1 MNRHLVQ
8 NKKYENQL
16 NLKRKISYDLSRR
29 LSFNNFSSNLI
40 KYLLEFFTL
49 NEYIE
54 IKKVCI
60 NLNKII
66 SSMNIFQEYICLTKK
81 IKAYPKNIPET
92 IFKDN
97 AVFITAKMSFEKF
110 LLQEEKTKLYQ
121 NFLHYYLRNRKTIYL
136 PDTLRIGEMGFFYLA
151 TYLCFLHNEIE
162 VVNLNYN
169 LISDDSIRI
178 FSDAI
183 KINHTLKNIHLNGT
197 NLPAESCKILAEG
210 IAINKNMEKFEMSY
224 NNNLRL
230 EGVEKL
236 FTNLKKNSSIET
248 LLFCDNSLRKEGA
261 KVLAEFIK
269 ENKIL
274 KKLFI
279 EKNEFGDD
287 GMRYIAE
294 GLIKNKSLRVLNL
307 SENRINHSGLKF
319 LSQALNHNL
328 NFSGKNVN
336 TTLTHLFL
344 KSNSFN
350 NLESSKLLGD
360 IVENNKSLI
369 FLDLSNNYLSENS
382 IKPLSEALKA
392 NKTLENLILETNGL
406 GSLGSNILCEG
417 LKYNTKLKFL
427 NLRNNS
433 LGFEGAK
440 NISDMLAV
448 NKSLESLNL
457 QSNLLDEHS
466 ISVIADKIGY
476 SPQLKSINISY
487 NQISNIQDLTMNL
500 IFAKDILI
508 Y

>member
-1 MNRHLVQ
+1 MNRHLDQ
-8 NKKYENQL
+8 NKKYENQV
-16 NLKRKISYDLSRR
+16 NLSRKLSYDITRR
-29 LSFNNFSSNLI
+29 LCFNNFSSNLI
-40 KYLLEFFTL
+40 KYILEFFTL
-49 NEYIE
+49 NEFIE
-54 IKKVCI
+54 IKKVNK

-66 SSMNIFQEYICLTKK
+66 SSMNIFQEYISLTKQ

-97 AVFITAKMSFEKF
+97 AVFITSKMCFEKF
-110 LLQEEKTKLYQ
+110 LLPEEKTKLYQ

-151 TYLCFLHNEIE
+151 TYLHFLHNEIE

-169 LISDDSIRI
+169 SISEDSTRF
-178 FSDAI
+178 FSEAI

-197 NLPAESCKILAEG
+197 NLSAESCKMLGEG
-210 IAINKNMEKFEMSY
+210 IALNTKLEKLEMSY
-224 NNNLRL
+224 NNNLRI
-230 EGVEKL
+230 EGVDKL

-248 LLFCDNSLRKEGA
+248 ILFCDNSLRKEGA
-261 KVLAEFIK
+261 KVLAEFLK

-294 GLIKNKSLRVLNL
+294 GLINNKSLRVLNL

-319 LSQALNHNL
+319 LSQALNYNNSL
-328 NFSGKNVN
+328 PGKNVN
-336 TTLTHLFL
+336 TTLSHLYL
-344 KSNSFN
+344 KANTFN
-350 NLESSKLLGD
+350 NIESSKILGE
-360 IVENNKSLI
+360 IVQHNKSLI
-369 FLDLSNNYLSENS
+369 YLDLSNNYLSEYS
-382 IKPLSEALKA
+382 IKPLSEALKE

-417 LKYNTKLKFL
+417 LKFNSKLKFL

-440 NISDMLAV
+440 NISDLLAV
-448 NKSLESLNL
+448 NKGLESINL

-466 ISVIADKIGY
+466 ITVIADKIGY
-476 SPQLKSINISY
+476 SPKLKSINISY
-487 NQISNIQDLTMNL
+487 NQITNIQDLTMNL